1 MRLCHGDIAQIYYAE
16 FELMNGICPLLAES
30 GLYNLQL
37 EKGHKALPEV
47 CRTFPRSERYYH
59 SGYLQQSLSPACEA
73 VLDLLWNLP
82 DGIEFR
88 TSSLPADAIRNL
100 SDQNPSPMLSYA
112 YDIQSLC
119 IDILQDRRLPL
130 SQRIILMGARL
141 QELTKE
147 NYISFSQK
155 MKPYIRPRIGGVK
168 KLEWF
173 LEGFENYIRDAGG
186 NALGIKLAAFS
197 GENSYEEARA
207 MICTQIDA
215 GCPIPYLLL
224 KHKRNE
230 KYKDYIWHW
239 FLLVGYEEKENDIL
253 VKTATYGESC
263 IFPLREL
270 WDTGCMEKGG
280 MIRLSISENRLS
292 PKA

>member
-1 MRLCHGDIAQIYYAE
+1 MEHAMRLCHGDIAQIYYAE

-88 TSSLPADAIRNL
+88 TSPLSADAIRNL

-147 NYISFSQK
+147 NADIPAWISKTKAILSDSNVIEQ
-155 MKPYIRPRIGGVK
+155 
-168 KLEWF
+168 
-173 LEGFENYIRDAGG
+173 
-186 NALGIKLAAFS
+186 
-197 GENSYEEARA
+197 
-207 MICTQIDA
+207 
-215 GCPIPYLLL
+215 
-224 KHKRNE
+224 
-230 KYKDYIWHW
+230 YKNLTI
-239 FLLVGYEEKENDIL
+239 NDQSKIL
-253 VKTATYGESC
+253 RVSSNCKTLY
-263 IFPLREL
+263 
-270 WDTGCMEKGG
+270 
-280 MIRLSISENRLS
+280 
-292 PKA
+292 